1 MKIAARSRLFG
12 SERRTEILLAIG
24 LLEETYAREL
34 ARLLGA
40 PLVSVQRVVD
50 ALDRESV
57 VATRLVGRLRRI
69 TLNPRFFAQ
78 RELTALIL
86 RLAKADAA
94 LVEAVESLRRSPR
107 KRGKPL

>member
-1 MKIAARSRLFG
+1 MKIGARGRLFG

-40 PLVSVQRVVD
+40 PLVTVQRVVD
-50 ALDRESV
+50 SLDRESIV
-57 VATRLVGRLRRI
+57 STRLVGRLRRI
-69 TLNPRFFAQ
+69 TLNPRYFAR
-78 RELTALIL
+78 RELAALLL

-94 LVEAVESLRRSPR
+94 LVAAVESLRRSPR